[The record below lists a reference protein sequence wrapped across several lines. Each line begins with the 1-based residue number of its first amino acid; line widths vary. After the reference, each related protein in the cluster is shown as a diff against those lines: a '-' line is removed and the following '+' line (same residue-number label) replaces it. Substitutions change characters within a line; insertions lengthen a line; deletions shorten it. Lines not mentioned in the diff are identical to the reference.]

1 MLPSHLL
8 LRFDHIYH
16 AQRYPVDLCVC
27 DFVYIKNFQH
37 SSFAEEHKQTYGLL
51 LMIDRILA
59 KFSPVVIMQRFIR
72 GWFTRLRLKKSGIS
86 LPKFV
91 SLCL

>member
-1 MLPSHLL
+1 MTYM
-8 LRFDHIYH
+8 F
-16 AQRYPVDLCVC
+16 
-27 DFVYIKNFQH
+27 YIFGFQQ
-37 SSFAEEHKQTYGLL
+37 SSFADEYKRTYGLL

-72 GWFTRLRLKKSGIS
+72 GWLTRLKLKRSGIV

-91 SLCL
+91 PNTP